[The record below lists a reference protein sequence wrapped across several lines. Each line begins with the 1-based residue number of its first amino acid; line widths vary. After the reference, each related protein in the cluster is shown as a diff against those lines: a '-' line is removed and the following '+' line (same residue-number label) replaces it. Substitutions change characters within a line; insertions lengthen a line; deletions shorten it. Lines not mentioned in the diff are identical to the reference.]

1 MSLINKMLQDLE
13 QRTDT
18 AAKNEPLSGE
28 VRAVPAAARLSGRLA
43 ALLVLGV
50 AALVLVWMVLAPR
63 VTPAPVTLAPSRPA
77 AALAPTPTTIASTP
91 APAVETA
98 PTVAATPASGASD
111 RVANKRQ
118 PVAETKT
125 KPPAVPAA
133 NAKVNANPVAASAQA
148 VLKKPSRVVAE
159 EAVPD
164 GDKTGPASVST
175 PESKSQK
182 RFNPRQQSDNLYK
195 QAIAQ
200 VQQGRDIEA
209 IQGLRRALEASPDN
223 VKARH
228 MLVGLLVARNAL
240 DEAFALLREGLKL
253 TPGESDFSLQ
263 LAHLRLES
271 GDAEAAMATLEQG
284 LQSAADAPQYHAFY
298 AALLQRTKRHEEAVQ
313 HYLVALR
320 SDPAMPLWL
329 VGIGISLQAQGK
341 DADAAE
347 AFRRARDGGLLTPQL
362 LQFVEQRLSQLK

>member
-13 QRTDT
+13 QRTD
-18 AAKNEPLSGE
+18 AAKSQPLSGE

-43 ALLVLGV
+43 ALLLLGI
-50 AALVLVWMVLAPR
+50 AALVLVWMVLPPR
-63 VTPAPVTLAPSRPA
+63 VSPAPVTMAAPRPA
-77 AALAPTPTTIASTP
+77 AALAPTPTAMASTP

-98 PTVAATPASGASD
+98 PAVAATPASGASD
-111 RVANKRQ
+111 RAVNQRQ
-118 PVAETKT
+118 PIAETKT
-125 KPPAVPAA
+125 KPPAVLAA
-133 NAKVNANPVAASAQA
+133 NAKVNANPVAASALA
-148 VLKKPSRVVAE
+148 VLKKPSTVVAE

-164 GDKTGPASVST
+164 RDKTGLVSAPT

-182 RFNPRQQSDNLYK
+182 RFNPWQQSDNLYK

-209 IQGLRRALEASPDN
+209 IQSLRRALEASPDN

-228 MLVGLLVARNAL
+228 MLVGLLVARNTP

-271 GDAEAAMATLEQG
+271 GDTDGAMATLEQG
-284 LQSAADAPQYHAFY
+284 LQAAGEAPEYHVFY